1 LRFAFPARRA
11 EAAAKFPGP
20 FTINWD
26 LPHDSH
32 GAELAHH
39 EALYSGFAQRHFA
52 KDAVRELR
60 RHLVRRIL
68 EASGAGKNS
77 RVLSLGCGIGDT
89 ELLLAQHVGFLAGF
103 DLSPAAIR
111 QARADAA
118 RLAIGNVEFREG
130 DVERVEFNAASFD
143 GAIGIF
149 FLHHVPDA
157 QTPAVIERIHRWL
170 KPGGVFYA
178 LDPNRYRLS
187 GALGRWLVPRLMRRY
202 QTPGERELKPR
213 ETADRFEAAG
223 FQACS
228 RCYDFASTPLAGLLP
243 SWGFGYRAA
252 RRLDE
257 ALIRLPLARAMG
269 SNFELIARK

>member
-1 LRFAFPARRA
+1 MGAPSRSEARLQA
-11 EAAAKFPGP
+11 ESQTPL
-20 FTINWD
+20 NWD
-26 LPHDSH
+26 LPHDTH
-32 GAELAHH
+32 AAELAHH
-39 EALYSGFAQRHFA
+39 EALYSGFAQEHFA
-52 KDAVRELR
+52 KAAVRELR

-68 EASGAGKNS
+68 EVTGAGKTS
-77 RVLSLGCGIGDT
+77 RIVSLGCGIGDT
-89 ELLLAQHVGFLAGF
+89 ELLLAKHVGFVAGF

-118 RLAIGNVEFREG
+118 RLGITNVEFCEG
-130 DVERVEFNAASFD
+130 DAHGIAFGEASFD
-143 GAIGIF
+143 TAIGIF

-157 QTPAVIERIHRWL
+157 ETPAVIERIHRWL
-170 KPGGVFYA
+170 KPGGVFYG

-187 GALGRWLVPRLMRRY
+187 GVLGHWLVPCLMRRY

-213 ETADRFEAAG
+213 ETAARFATAG
-223 FQACS
+223 FQARS

-243 SWGFGYRAA
+243 AWGLGYRAA

-257 ALIRLPLARAMG
+257 ALIRVPGARSIG